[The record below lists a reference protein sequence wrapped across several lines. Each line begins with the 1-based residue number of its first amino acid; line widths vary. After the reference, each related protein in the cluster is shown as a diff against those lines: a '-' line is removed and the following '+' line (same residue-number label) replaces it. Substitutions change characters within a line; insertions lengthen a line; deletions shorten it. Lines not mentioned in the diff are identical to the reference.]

1 MTTGVGTIDGR
12 DGIKVLG
19 CKEHAGCRWRS
30 RRFRTVRA
38 PNHTVAQRV
47 YNALI
52 NLGDPLIQLVTLGG
66 EVGCLMAAATATVSA
81 GSIQL
86 MI

>member
-1 MTTGVGTIDGR
+1 MSLAFAAFPELFG
-12 DGIKVLG
+12 
-19 CKEHAGCRWRS
+19 
-30 RRFRTVRA
+30 A

-52 NLGDPLIQLVTLGG
+52 HLGDPPIQLVTLGG